1 MAICYACK
9 THYLHLLWFGLAGYC
24 FISYNYRFGILDN
37 LSLAL
42 IFPAAYFM
50 FITSITPGPNNIM
63 LAASGMNFGY
73 KRSLP
78 HVVGIFSGLGLMIGL
93 CAIGVGS
100 LYEEYPILRYV
111 LRAFSAIYLAYLAYK
126 IAISG
131 AAEMSKAAKPFT
143 WFEAASFQFIN
154 PKAWV
159 MAIGFASSFMP
170 DFADLV
176 KQLTFLLVI
185 SICMNFLCISCW
197 VLFGQV
203 MARLFTSEKT
213 RKTINYVMAGLLL
226 LMIPI
231 LVFL

>member
-1 MAICYACK
+1 M
-9 THYLHLLWFGLAGYC
+9 
-24 FISYNYRFGILDN
+24 DN
-37 LSLAL
+37 FSLAL

-50 FITSITPGPNNIM
+50 FVTSITPGPNNIM

-78 HVVGIFSGLGLMIGL
+78 HIMGIFSGLGLMIGL

-100 LYEEYPILRYV
+100 LYETYPIFRYILRT
-111 LRAFSAIYLAYLAYK
+111 FSAVYLAYLAYK
-126 IAISG
+126 ITMSG
-131 AAEMSKAAKPFT
+131 ATEMSKAAKPFT

-170 DFADLV
+170 NFGDLA
-176 KQLTFLLVI
+176 KQLIFLLAI
-185 SICMNFLCISCW
+185 SICVNFLCISCW
-197 VLFGQV
+197 VLFGKV
-203 MARLFTSEKT
+203 MARMFTSDKT
-213 RKTINYVMAGLLL
+213 RKIINYIMAGLLL